1 MPRRRRKPLRTRIT
15 YYVQVGTD
23 VVQAKTLGTVTLG
36 RDEPLLFTRK
46 AEAEELA
53 RRTGGT
59 LNRLTKHRRF
69 KPIDTWWADRIT
81 T

>member
-1 MPRRRRKPLRTRIT
+1 MPRKRRRTPLRTRIV

-46 AEAEELA
+46 AEAEALA
-53 RRTGGT
+53 HATGGT
-59 LNRLTKHRRF
+59 VNRLTKYRRF
-69 KPIDTWWADRIT
+69 KPVDAWWTRPKN
-81 T
+81 